1 MKHLPMQV
9 VHLAKDGFPIMLSRV
24 VVAKVG
30 VVVRRCIRWWCCN
43 SGGQWSQ
50 RVHCYM
56 VLDELR
62 PVTKA
67 AAIELQRACPW
78 VVFTSGYRSWMDQ
91 ARAMAQNVVK
101 SRTWLGQVYKHEP
114 ELQAWVAAH
123 PNIIDV

>member
-1 MKHLPMQV
+1 M
-9 VHLAKDGFPIMLSRV
+9 GSRLCYQGWWWRRW
-24 VVAKVG
+24 AWWW
-30 VVVRRCIRWWCCN
+30 RRCIRWWCCN

-50 RVHCYM
+50 RVHGYM

-114 ELQAWVAAH
+114 ELQAWVDAH
-123 PNIIDV
+123 PNIIDVEAIENG